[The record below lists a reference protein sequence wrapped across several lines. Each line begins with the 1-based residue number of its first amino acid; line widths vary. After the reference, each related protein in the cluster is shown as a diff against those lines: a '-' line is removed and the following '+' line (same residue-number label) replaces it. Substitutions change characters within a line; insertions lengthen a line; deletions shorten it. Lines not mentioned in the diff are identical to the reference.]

1 MNSIENVGHTRR
13 LVTLASAVLML
24 ACGTLAGLLAQQRT
38 ASPDLS
44 AAAQAALP
52 QLSGTLSVDGLTQP
66 VEVLR
71 DTWGVPH
78 TFAKNT
84 KDLFFAQGFTVA
96 QDRMWQLE
104 MWRRNGE
111 GRLAEVL
118 GPDYVTR
125 DKFARLLAFRGD
137 WDEEFT
143 KYHPEGRAIFESFA
157 RGVNAAI
164 RQALDE
170 NKIPGRIS
178 DHGVPPRCGLDGS
191 DDPHAHAW
199 LDALSQRSE

>member
-1 MNSIENVGHTRR
+1 MNPIVNVGHTRR
-13 LVTLASAVLML
+13 LMALLSMALML
-24 ACGTLAGLLAQQRT
+24 ACGAFGALLAQQRVATPDRT
-38 ASPDLS
+38 AT
-44 AAAQAALP
+44 AKAALP
-52 QLSGTLSVDGLTQP
+52 QLAGTLSVRRLTQP

-78 TFAKNT
+78 IFAKNT

-125 DKFARLLAFRGD
+125 DTFARLLAFRGN
-137 WDEEFT
+137 WDEEF
-143 KYHPEGRAIFESFA
+143 K
-157 RGVNAAI
+157 
-164 RQALDE
+164 
-170 NKIPGRIS
+170 K
-178 DHGVPPRCGLDGS
+178 
-191 DDPHAHAW
+191 
-199 LDALSQRSE
+199 

>member
-1 MNSIENVGHTRR
+1 MNSIESAGQTRR
-13 LVTLASAVLML
+13 RLTLASAVLVL
-24 ACGTLAGLLAQQRT
+24 ACGTLVGLLAQQRL

-52 QLSGTLSVDGLTQP
+52 QLSGTLSAGGLTQP

-78 TFAKNT
+78 IFAKNT
-84 KDLFFAQGFTVA
+84 KDLFFAQGYTVA

-125 DKFARLLAFRGD
+125 DTFA
-137 WDEEFT
+137 
-143 KYHPEGRAIFESFA
+143 
-157 RGVNAAI
+157 
-164 RQALDE
+164 
-170 NKIPGRIS
+170 
-178 DHGVPPRCGLDGS
+178 
-191 DDPHAHAW
+191 
-199 LDALSQRSE
+199 